1 MSWSQALSEVKPELI
16 RWAVNYFGLAIVL
29 GFLSY
34 VLWAEYQEQIDAR
47 IQSVS
52 NELESY
58 KDRIEYLE
66 EDVAHRRQVEL
77 EEQRQRAQLFSAIE
91 KHLEVISKK

>member
-66 EDVAHRRQVEL
+66 EDVSHRRQVEL

>member
-16 RWAVNYFGLAIVL
+16 RWAANYFGLAIVL